1 MRNTY
6 VLPESHWNVTFLDK
20 TDADIYYHES
30 VCKLLDL
37 LTVNINN
44 KFHITDIPIGKITNV
59 PSSKNPLKVAGEN
72 AIILDASPGCYWGQ
86 YAFQYAHEL
95 CHYLVDSKWPPMRD
109 EWFEEVIC
117 ECSSR
122 YWLNWLS
129 KSNFYPLSSDIFKN
143 YAFQRTLHINS
154 FNFKDLQNEDSQIL
168 TYFRENHEDRPHFN
182 FLANQIMPIINDD
195 SEIWSEMFLLR
206 TISDNFTFME
216 NLNNLVYQSF
226 KHKKSF
232 KRIVAL
238 FL

>member
-109 EWFEEVIC
+109 EWLEEVIC

-195 SEIWSEMFLLR
+195 PEIWSEMFLLR

>member
-1 MRNTY
+1 M
-6 VLPESHWNVTFLDK
+6 S
-20 TDADIYYHES
+20 
-30 VCKLLDL
+30 
-37 LTVNINN
+37 
-44 KFHITDIPIGKITNV
+44 G
-59 PSSKNPLKVAGEN
+59 
-72 AIILDASPGCYWGQ
+72 
-86 YAFQYAHEL
+86 
-95 CHYLVDSKWPPMRD
+95 
-109 EWFEEVIC
+109 FEEVIC

-195 SEIWSEMFLLR
+195 PEIWSEMFLLR

>member
-1 MRNTY
+1 MTNTY

-20 TDADIYYHES
+20 TDADISYHES
-30 VCKLLDL
+30 VCRLLDL
-37 LTVNINN
+37 LTVNISNA
-44 KFHITDIPIGKITNV
+44 FRLTDVPIGKITND
-59 PSSKNPLKVAGEN
+59 PSRKFPIKVAGEN
-72 AIILDASPGCYWGQ
+72 VIILAASSGCYWGQ

-129 KSNFYPLSSDIFKN
+129 ESTFDPSFSESFKH
-143 YAFQRTLHINS
+143 YEVQRTFDTNS

-168 TYFRENHEDRPHFN
+168 TYFREHHEDRPHFN

-195 SEIWSEMFLLR
+195 PEIWSEMILLR

-216 NLNNLVYQSF
+216 NLNSLVSQSL